1 MEKIYDFSSK
11 RILVSGATGG
21 IGSAVCRLLDRCGAA
36 LYLVDY
42 AEDSLCKLK
51 NNLCGIN
58 HEIMTADL
66 SLVGELEPKIKDLI
80 QKFGPVDGFVH
91 CAGVGSVRPINI
103 SKYEFM
109 LNVMNINYFSFVEII
124 RCLTKKGQF
133 NKGMNVVGISAIGAY
148 LGNSTKTAYCASK
161 AAMNSAVRC
170 LAKELAPKGIRLN
183 NVAPGVTNTTMAS
196 NFEALG
202 IDSKESKSIIERQ
215 YLGPCEPEDIADTV
229 LFLLSDMSRK
239 ITGSCICVDGGK
251 LSC

>member
-1 MEKIYDFSSK
+1 
-11 RILVSGATGG
+11 
-21 IGSAVCRLLDRCGAA
+21 
-36 LYLVDY
+36 
-42 AEDSLCKLK
+42 
-51 NNLCGIN
+51 
-58 HEIMTADL
+58 
-66 SLVGELEPKIKDLI
+66 
-80 QKFGPVDGFVH
+80 
-91 CAGVGSVRPINI
+91 
-103 SKYEFM
+103 
-109 LNVMNINYFSFVEII
+109 
-124 RCLTKKGQF
+124 
-133 NKGMNVVGISAIGAY
+133 
-148 LGNSTKTAYCASK
+148 
-161 AAMNSAVRC
+161 MNSAVRC